1 MNAVEVFLT
10 DVDPREV
17 ILLLDE
23 VWEDCL
29 EELLM
34 VEVVLDHITEFL
46 DFVLLLIFT
55 ALRANSHLLQ
65 LSNLALPLIVELLRA
80 SELLRHDF
88 LAPLLIAVI

>member
-65 LSNLALPLIVELLRA
+65 LRNLALPLIVELLRA

-88 LAPLLIAVI
+88 LVSLLIAVI